1 MTKPRFIIGNVPA
14 DIDTVVIRINGVSY
28 PVTVTGN
35 NHWEFQVPVAL
46 NDGVYDAVVVFRD
59 VAGNTSEKT
68 LSFTIDTTTNVSV
81 RMEPAS
87 DSGSSN
93 SDNLTNKQNPK
104 FEGTAESG
112 AKLVVT
118 IIDDASGREV
128 LKQSITVGAD
138 GNWSV
143 TPNML
148 ADGTYT
154 INVVA
159 TDVAGNTAQTQER
172 FTIDTV
178 TTDPTIRLSD
188 PSIDDLHEATSL
200 RPEFKGIAEA
210 FRRL

>member
-1 MTKPRFIIGNVPA
+1 FIIGNVPA

-93 SDNLTNKQNPK
+93 SDNLTNKQNP
-104 FEGTAESG
+104 
-112 AKLVVT
+112 
-118 IIDDASGREV
+118 
-128 LKQSITVGAD
+128 
-138 GNWSV
+138 
-143 TPNML
+143 
-148 ADGTYT
+148 
-154 INVVA
+154 
-159 TDVAGNTAQTQER
+159 
-172 FTIDTV
+172 
-178 TTDPTIRLSD
+178 
-188 PSIDDLHEATSL
+188 
-200 RPEFKGIAEA
+200 
-210 FRRL
+210 